1 MRQPNF
7 ALAPLAQACLSALL
21 ALGLA
26 GQAQAQGSPAARVTL
41 TIAAQ
46 PLGMALNELARQANL
61 QLLFPPA
68 LVAGKTAGAVSGHLT
83 PGQALDRLLA
93 GSGLVA
99 THEGSTI
106 VIKAA
111 PAPGNVAT
119 LAAVTVTAQA
129 GPEGTTEGTASY
141 TQTGPSTTATGLA
154 LTLRETPQSV
164 SVVTRQKMDDF
175 KLETLKDVMNQTPG
189 VSVSTQGDSIRFWA
203 RGGEIN
209 NYLVDGMRSGQSVA
223 STGVPVGTNLL
234 GDDLAEMDRVEVL
247 KGSAGLLQ
255 GDGYPTATVNMI
267 RKKPTREF
275 QAQVGAGL
283 GSWNSRRGDLDI
295 GGALT
300 ERGNVRGRLVAAV
313 SDADAFRD
321 NAHNESAL
329 LYGALEVDLAP
340 STLLNLG
347 ATYRKLKNAGN
358 SAFQG
363 YQAYDVQG
371 NYLGDVARSW
381 NAAAPWSGYE
391 QEKHALFG
399 SVEHHLADG
408 WKSSLG
414 VSHDTIETPLF
425 ELGAYHHRTLARAV
439 RATDVKSTTDN
450 AKLEFSGPVQ
460 LFGRRHELVLGAD
473 YSTTDYR
480 AAVSDRRALDYTGLP
495 YAAGG
500 AMLVQPSASGW
511 ATASSVK
518 EKTVRRAAYATGRFH
533 LMDDLKLITGLRMS
547 DYEFRQ
553 NWYALSEK
561 REKGVV
567 TPFAGL
573 VWDLNQNVSLYA
585 SYASVFQPVTVQDEQ
600 GKVLDPQEGVTYE
613 LGSKAAFL
621 GGKLNVGAALFWKR
635 WENTYE
641 ASGGL
646 TPTGASAYRNVSGV
660 MERGYELE
668 ASGELRP
675 GWQVQGSFVQNVS
688 SIADTYFPK
697 QQVKLH
703 TSYRLSGALNPF
715 TIGGGARWQSGVATS
730 TYARLAQPAYVV
742 VDAMLRYELDKQ
754 LSLQLN
760 VNNLF
765 DKKYYA
771 GVNTMGSWG
780 EFYDWGAPRSVNV
793 SARYKF

>member
-93 GSGLVA
+93 GTGLVA
-99 THEGSTI
+99 THEGNTI

-141 TQTGPSTTATGLA
+141 TQSGPSTTATGLA

-189 VSVSTQGDSIRFWA
+189 VSVSTQGDSARLWA
-203 RGGEIN
+203 RGGEVN
-209 NYLVDGMRSGQSVA
+209 NYLVDGMRSGQSIV
-223 STGVPVGTNLL
+223 STGLPVGTNLL

-255 GDGYPTATVNMI
+255 GDGYPTATVNMV
-267 RKKPTREF
+267 RKKPTRDF

-300 ERGNVRGRLVAAV
+300 ERGNVRGRLVAAM
-313 SDADAFRD
+313 SDADSFRD
-321 NAHNESAL
+321 SAHNESAL
-329 LYGALEVDLAP
+329 LYGALEVDLAS

-347 ATYRKLKNAGN
+347 ASYRKLKNAGN
-358 SAFQG
+358 SAYQG
-363 YQAYDVQG
+363 YQAYDIQG
-371 NYLGDVARSW
+371 NFLGAVPRSW

-391 QEKHALFG
+391 QEKRALFA
-399 SVEHHLADG
+399 SVEHHLANG
-408 WKSSLG
+408 WKASLG

-425 ELGAYHHRTLARAV
+425 EAGTYFHRTLARAV
-439 RATDVKSTTDN
+439 RASDAKATTDN
-450 AKLEFSGPVQ
+450 AKLEFSGPFQ
-460 LFGRRHELVLGAD
+460 LLGRRHELVLGLD
-473 YSTTDYR
+473 YSNTDYR
-480 AAVSDRRALDYTGLP
+480 AEVSDRRLLDYSDVP
-495 YAAGG
+495 YSGGG
-500 AMLVQPSASGW
+500 AGLAQPSASGW
-511 ATASSVK
+511 ATASSVR

-533 LMDDLKLITGLRMS
+533 LMDDLKLISGLRLS
-547 DYEFRQ
+547 DYAFRQ

-573 VWDLNQNVSLYA
+573 VWDLNRDVSLYA
-585 SYASVFQPVTVQDEQ
+585 SYASVFQPATVQDEQ
-600 GKVLDPQEGVTYE
+600 GKVLDPQEGLTYE
-613 LGSKAAFL
+613 LGSKAAL
-621 GGKLNVGAALFWKR
+621 LDGKLNLAAALFWKR
-635 WENTYE
+635 WDKTYE

-646 TPTGASAYRNVSGV
+646 TPTGAEAYRSITGV

-675 GWQVQGSFVQNVS
+675 GWQVQGSFVQNVGRTKE
-688 SIADTYFPK
+688 TYFPK
-697 QQVKLH
+697 RQVKLN
-703 TSYRLSGALNPF
+703 TSYRLSGALSQF
-715 TIGGGARWQSGVATS
+715 TLGGGVRWQSDVSTS
-730 TYARLAQPAYVV
+730 IYARLAQPAHAVF
-742 VDAMLRYELDKQ
+742 DAMLRYEVDKQ
-754 LSLQLN
+754 LSLQMN

-771 GVNTMGSWG
+771 GINTMMPWG